1 MLVNQLDWNLNTP
14 TSFDFFDQ
22 MVSRSPVLESMRDDF
37 VSMVHKIQR
46 GKCV

>member
-1 MLVNQLDWNLNTP
+1 MLVNQLDWDLNTP

-22 MVSRSPVLESMRDDF
+22 MVSRSPVLECMRDDF

-46 GKCV
+46 GKCA